1 MKALHFGAGNI
12 GRGFIGFILADN
24 NFDVTFAD
32 VNTDIVN
39 ALKTEQAYDVTLA
52 DEAQTKTTIQ
62 NVNAIH
68 SAEEQEAL
76 KNAIIDADLITTAV
90 GVNVLPIIA
99 KSLAPI
105 LKTRTT
111 PVNIVACENAIN
123 ATDALKAAILN
134 EVDTL
139 DSNINFSNAAVDR
152 IVPMQH
158 HENILDVTVEPFYEW
173 VIEQSTWHG
182 AQLDGVKYVDVLT
195 PYIERKLLTVNTG
208 HAYLA
213 YAGQYF
219 GHQTILEAVKDENI
233 AKELERT
240 LTETSRYITN
250 TFDFSAEEQAVYRQK
265 IIDRYHNK
273 YLSDDIQ
280 RVGRGVLRKLGPQDR
295 IMKPLKALYEANEPH
310 DALAQLAAYALV
322 YKDEQDPEAV
332 KKDARIQEVGVD
344 AFLQEHA
351 ELDDKLTETIV
362 KKYQELS

>member
-24 NFDVTFAD
+24 QFDVTFAD

-39 ALKTEQAYDVTLA
+39 ALKAEQAYEVTLA

-68 SAEEQEAL
+68 SAEEPEAL
-76 KNAIIDADLITTAV
+76 KNAILEADLITTAV
-90 GVNVLPIIA
+90 GVNILPIIA

-123 ATDALKAAILN
+123 ATDALKAAILE

-139 DSNINFSNAAVDR
+139 DDNIHFSNAAVDR
-152 IVPMQH
+152 IVPIQH
-158 HENILDVTVEPFYEW
+158 NANILDVTVEPFYEW
-173 VIEQSTWHG
+173 VIEQTTWHG
-182 AQLDGVKYVDVLT
+182 QQLDGVKYVDALT

-213 YAGQYF
+213 YAGHYF
-219 GHQTILEAVKDENI
+219 GHQTILEAVHDDKI

-240 LTETSRYITN
+240 LTETSQYITN
-250 TFDFSAEEQAVYRQK
+250 TFDFSAEEQAVYREK
-265 IIDRYHNK
+265 IIGRYHNQ

-310 DALAQLAAYALV
+310 DALTQLAAYALV
-322 YKDEQDPEAV
+322 YKDAQDPEAV
-332 KKDARIQEVGVD
+332 QKEERIQAVGVET
-344 AFLQEHA
+344 FLQEHA
-351 ELDDKLTETIV
+351 ELDDKLAHAIAN
-362 KKYQELS
+362 KYQQLS